1 MKTSI
6 FKILKQQILI
16 MVCCFSFIGYSQGI
30 KLSENAQISVIT
42 CGSGNE
48 MYSIFGHT
56 AIRVKD
62 NLSNLDVVFNYGMFD
77 FNTPNFYVKFLK
89 GDLLYSVG
97 TENFDDFVNYYKQN
111 NRSVNEQYLNL
122 SAVEKQA
129 VFDKITHQINSSER
143 FYQYKFID
151 NNCTTKVV
159 DLLNGVLSKPL
170 ETHFEGNEDTKR
182 NILNSFLPR
191 NYFEKLGIN
200 LVFGKNVDAH
210 NEKVFLPEKLMH
222 SISKTKN
229 KYRKLEQNDIVH
241 FSKIPETESIGW
253 NSIYFFSII
262 CLVFSFLSNVKWIQ
276 NLYFILIGFLGLI
289 ITFVSLFTNHMELI
303 WNETLFLFNPL
314 YFLLLFKK
322 TRNVVL
328 KMLGIGVVLFLIIS
342 SISKIL
348 ILTPLILL
356 NIVFLLQFYRKNSF
370 KKSNSN

>member
-229 KYRKLEQNDIVH
+229 KDRKLEQNDIVH
-241 FSKIPETESIGW
+241 FSKIPETESVGW

-276 NLYFILIGFLGLI
+276 NLYFILIAFLGLI